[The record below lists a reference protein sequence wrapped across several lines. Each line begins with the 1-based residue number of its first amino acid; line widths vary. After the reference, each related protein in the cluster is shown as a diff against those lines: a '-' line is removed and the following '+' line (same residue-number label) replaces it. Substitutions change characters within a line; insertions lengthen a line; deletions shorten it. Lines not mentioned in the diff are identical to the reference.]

1 MSTGKIST
9 TVARI
14 LKKVSSSEKF
24 SDASLPDYKPLQKI
38 SSSSLPEYK
47 PMAKLQRESSLP
59 RIDVDRPKPLLR
71 TGSDPGPARR
81 TTSSFPPVQ
90 DFVLHNENFVDT
102 VSRAGKEDKSQKLLT
117 NTKKVRGLRSFLWI
131 KPNSS
136 SSQTAFL
143 CQLVPCLLANI
154 GSLST
159 GLSIGFYTVFLSWS
173 VGDEQRAGNVLPRV
187 NNTSSP
193 IFPVPE
199 HLGSWIGSV
208 FWIGA
213 LLGVI
218 LASQL
223 GARFGHRISLLI
235 LTLPDLLGWVLLA
248 CPPSPPLLLFGRLLT
263 GIASGGYFPTV
274 RKFTGQLCQPH
285 NLTQLSLLPLPSIAF
300 GTLLFYIL
308 GLAMHPGQAAA
319 ACIAVP
325 IILVVSL
332 LCLADAPAW
341 LLCIG
346 RDHEALAALEKLRAG
361 DTGNAVSELVVL
373 QRKVKNQEPTPDLIE
388 GVQTIY
394 RKHMDTFATISIFVF
409 VMIFSGKFTVDFFAI
424 QLLQMAGSH
433 PSEHLSAIIVA
444 LVQVVGCVIAFA
456 ASNGNFSRKSLYIFS
471 SVTSGVAL
479 AIFALS
485 IFSFTA
491 YSGSSS
497 ALIPLLSLSLFMVST
512 PLGLTSLPLNLLH
525 DSMIPPE
532 LESLASTLTLC
543 LAALHLTT
551 ASQLF
556 VTLQGLIGLHTVIWA
571 QAGLCFL
578 AGLLGLHLLPEQRK
592 EGVSDPL
599 WGDKFAGLRKD
610 RALPCHI

>member
-1 MSTGKIST
+1 MSAAIS

-24 SDASLPDYKPLQKI
+24 SDSSLPDYKPLHKI

-59 RIDVDRPKPLLR
+59 RIEVDRPKPLLR
-71 TGSDPGPARR
+71 TSSDPGRS
-81 TTSSFPPVQ
+81 TSSSFPPVQ
-90 DFVLHNENFVDT
+90 DFVLHNENFVD
-102 VSRAGKEDKSQKLLT
+102 VARGGAEDRSQKLLT

-131 KPNSS
+131 KPHSS

-154 GSLST
+154 GCLST
-159 GLSIGFYTVFLSWS
+159 GLSIGYYTVFLSWS
-173 VGDEQRAGNVLPRV
+173 VGDEQRAGIELPRL
-187 NNTSSP
+187 NSTSP
-193 IFPVPE
+193 PAFPVPE

-208 FWIGA
+208 FWLGA
-213 LLGVI
+213 LLGVL

-223 GARFGHRISLLI
+223 GQKVGHRITLLV

-263 GIASGGYFPTV
+263 GIASGGYLPTV
-274 RKFTGQLCQPH
+274 RRFTGQLCQDH
-285 NLTQLSLLPLPSIAF
+285 NLTQLSLLPLPFLAF
-300 GTLLFYIL
+300 GTLVFYII

-325 IILVVSL
+325 TILAVSL
-332 LCLADAPAW
+332 LCLADTPAW
-341 LLCIG
+341 LLAVG
-346 RDHEALAALEKLRAG
+346 RDHEALAALEKLRGG
-361 DTGNAVSELVVL
+361 DTGTAVSELVAL
-373 QRKVKNQEPTPDLIE
+373 QREVKSQEPTPDLIE

-394 RKHMDTFATISIFVF
+394 RKHMDTFATISAFVF

-424 QLLQMAGSH
+424 QLLQMAGSN

-444 LVQVVGCVIAFA
+444 LVQVVGSVIMVA
-456 ASNGNFSRKSLYIFS
+456 ASGGNFSRKSLYIFS
-471 SVTSGVAL
+471 SVTSGAAL

-485 IFSFTA
+485 IYSFTA
-491 YSGSSS
+491 YSSSSSS
-497 ALIPLLSLSLFMVST
+497 ALLPLLSLSLFMVST
-512 PLGLTSLPLNLLH
+512 PLGLTSLPLTLLH
-525 DSMIPPE
+525 DSFPPE
-532 LESLASTLTLC
+532 LELLASTLTLC
-543 LAALHLTT
+543 LAALHLIT

-556 VTLQGLIGLHTVIWA
+556 VTLQALVGLHTVVWA

-578 AGLLGLHLLPEQRK
+578 ASLLGLHLLPEQRK
-592 EGVSDPL
+592 EQDADRL
-599 WGDKFAGLRKD
+599 WDKFAGLRRD

>member
-1 MSTGKIST
+1 MSTAIS

-24 SDASLPDYKPLQKI
+24 SDASLPDYKPLHKI

-59 RIDVDRPKPLLR
+59 RIDVDRPKPLVR
-71 TGSDPGPARR
+71 TSSDPGRR
-81 TTSSFPPVQ
+81 TTSSYPVQ
-90 DFVLHNENFVDT
+90 DFVLHNENFVD
-102 VSRAGKEDKSQKLLT
+102 VSRGGAEDRSQKLLT

-159 GLSIGFYTVFLSWS
+159 GLSIGYYTVFLSWS
-173 VGDEQRAGNVLPRV
+173 VGDEQRAGNALPGF

-193 IFPVPE
+193 TFPVPE

-208 FWIGA
+208 FWLGA

-223 GARFGHRISLLI
+223 GQRFGHRISLLI

-263 GIASGGYFPTV
+263 GIASGGYLPTV
-274 RKFTGQLCQPH
+274 RRFTGQICQGH
-285 NLTQLSLLPLPSIAF
+285 NLTQLSLLPLPVVAF
-300 GTLLFYIL
+300 GTLIFYIL

-325 IILVVSL
+325 TILAVSL

-341 LLCIG
+341 LLTVG

-361 DTGNAVSELVVL
+361 DTGTAVSELVLL
-373 QRKVKNQEPTPDLIE
+373 QREVKNQEPSPDLIE

-394 RKHMDTFATISIFVF
+394 RKHMDTFAIISIFVF

-444 LVQVVGCVIAFA
+444 LIQVVGSVIVVA

-471 SVTSGVAL
+471 TVTSGVAL

-485 IFSFTA
+485 IYSFTA
-491 YSGSSS
+491 YSSTSS
-497 ALIPLLSLSLFMVST
+497 ALLPLLSLSLFMVST
-512 PLGLTSLPLNLLH
+512 PLGLTSLPLTLLH
-525 DSMIPPE
+525 DSFPPE

-543 LAALHLTT
+543 LAALHLIT

-556 VTLQGLIGLHTVIWA
+556 VTLQGLVGLHTVIWA

-578 AGLLGLHLLPEQRK
+578 ASLLGLHLLPEQRK
-592 EGVSDPL
+592 EPTSGPL
-599 WGDKFAGLRKD
+599 WDKFAGLRRD

>member
-1 MSTGKIST
+1 MSTAIS

-24 SDASLPDYKPLQKI
+24 SDASLPDYKPLHKI

-59 RIDVDRPKPLLR
+59 RIDVDRPKPLVR
-71 TGSDPGPARR
+71 TSSDPGRR
-81 TTSSFPPVQ
+81 TTSSYPVQ
-90 DFVLHNENFVDT
+90 DFVLHNENFVD
-102 VSRAGKEDKSQKLLT
+102 VSRGGAEDRSQKLLT

-159 GLSIGFYTVFLSWS
+159 GLSIGYYTVFLSWS
-173 VGDEQRAGNVLPRV
+173 VGDEQRAGNALPRF

-193 IFPVPE
+193 TFPVPE
-199 HLGSWIGSV
+199 HLGSWIGSAY
-208 FWIGA
+208 WLGA

-223 GARFGHRISLLI
+223 GQRFGHRISLLI

-263 GIASGGYFPTV
+263 GIASGGYLPTV
-274 RKFTGQLCQPH
+274 RRFTGQICQGH
-285 NLTQLSLLPLPSIAF
+285 NLTQLSLLPLPVVAF
-300 GTLLFYIL
+300 GTLIFYIL

-325 IILVVSL
+325 TILAVSL

-341 LLCIG
+341 LLTVG

-361 DTGNAVSELVVL
+361 DTGTAVSELVLL
-373 QRKVKNQEPTPDLIE
+373 QREVKNQEPSPDLIE

-394 RKHMDTFATISIFVF
+394 RKHMDTFAIISIFVF

-444 LVQVVGCVIAFA
+444 LIQVVGSVIVVA

-485 IFSFTA
+485 IYSFTA
-491 YSGSSS
+491 YSSTSS
-497 ALIPLLSLSLFMVST
+497 ALLPLLSLSLFMVST
-512 PLGLTSLPLNLLH
+512 PLGLTSLPLTLLH
-525 DSMIPPE
+525 DSFSPE

-543 LAALHLTT
+543 LATLHLIT

-556 VTLQGLIGLHTVIWA
+556 VTLQGLVGLHTVIWA

-578 AGLLGLHLLPEQRK
+578 ASLLGLHLLPEQRK
-592 EGVSDPL
+592 EPTSGPL
-599 WGDKFAGLRKD
+599 WDKFAGLRRD

>member
-1 MSTGKIST
+1 MSTAIS

-24 SDASLPDYKPLQKI
+24 SDASLPDYKPLHKI

-59 RIDVDRPKPLLR
+59 RIDVDRPKPLVR
-71 TGSDPGPARR
+71 TSSDPGRR
-81 TTSSFPPVQ
+81 TTSSYPVQ
-90 DFVLHNENFVDT
+90 DFVLHNENFVD
-102 VSRAGKEDKSQKLLT
+102 VSRGGAEDRSQKLLT

-159 GLSIGFYTVFLSWS
+159 GLSIGYYTVFLSWS
-173 VGDEQRAGNVLPRV
+173 VGDEQRAGNALPRF

-193 IFPVPE
+193 TFPVPE

-208 FWIGA
+208 FWLGA

-223 GARFGHRISLLI
+223 GQRFGHRISLLI

-263 GIASGGYFPTV
+263 GIASGGYLPTV
-274 RKFTGQLCQPH
+274 RRFTGQICQGH
-285 NLTQLSLLPLPSIAF
+285 NLTQLSLLPLPVVAF
-300 GTLLFYIL
+300 GTLIFYIL

-325 IILVVSL
+325 TILAVSL

-341 LLCIG
+341 LLTVG

-361 DTGNAVSELVVL
+361 DTGTAVSELVLL
-373 QRKVKNQEPTPDLIE
+373 QREVKNQEPSPDLIE

-394 RKHMDTFATISIFVF
+394 RKHMDTFAIISIFVF

-444 LVQVVGCVIAFA
+444 LIQVVGSVIVVA

-485 IFSFTA
+485 IYSFTA
-491 YSGSSS
+491 YSSTSS
-497 ALIPLLSLSLFMVST
+497 ALLPLLSLSLFMVST
-512 PLGLTSLPLNLLH
+512 PLGLTSLPLTLLH
-525 DSMIPPE
+525 DSFPPE

-543 LAALHLTT
+543 LAALHLIT

-556 VTLQGLIGLHTVIWA
+556 VTLQGLVGLHTVIWA

-578 AGLLGLHLLPEQRK
+578 ASLLGLHLLPEQRK
-592 EGVSDPL
+592 EPTSGPL
-599 WGDKFAGLRKD
+599 WDKFAGLRRD

>member
-1 MSTGKIST
+1 MSTAIS

-59 RIDVDRPKPLLR
+59 RIDVDRPKPLVR
-71 TGSDPGPARR
+71 TSSDPGRR
-81 TTSSFPPVQ
+81 TTSSYPPVQ
-90 DFVLHNENFVDT
+90 DFVLHNENFVD
-102 VSRAGKEDKSQKLLT
+102 VSRGGGGAEDRSQKLLT

-159 GLSIGFYTVFLSWS
+159 GLSVGYYTVFLSWS
-173 VGDEQRAGNVLPRV
+173 VGDEQRAGNALPRF

-193 IFPVPE
+193 TFPVPE

-208 FWIGA
+208 FWLGA

-223 GARFGHRISLLI
+223 GQRFGHRISLLI

-248 CPPSPPLLLFGRLLT
+248 CPPSPPILLFGRLLT
-263 GIASGGYFPTV
+263 GIASGGYLPTV
-274 RKFTGQLCQPH
+274 HRFTGQICQRH
-285 NLTQLSLLPLPSIAF
+285 NLTQLALLPLPFVAF
-300 GTLLFYIL
+300 GTLVFYIL

-319 ACIAVP
+319 VCIAVP
-325 IILVVSL
+325 TILAVSL

-341 LLCIG
+341 LLTVG

-361 DTGNAVSELVVL
+361 DTGTAVSELVAL
-373 QRKVKNQEPTPDLIE
+373 QRQVKNQEPSPDLIE

-433 PSEHLSAIIVA
+433 PSQHLSAIIVA
-444 LVQVVGCVIAFA
+444 LIQVVGCVIVVA
-456 ASNGNFSRKSLYIFS
+456 ASSGNFSRKSLYIFS

-485 IFSFTA
+485 IYSFTA
-491 YSGSSS
+491 YSSSSS
-497 ALIPLLSLSLFMVST
+497 ALLPLLSLSLFMVST
-512 PLGLTSLPLNLLH
+512 PLGLTSLPLTLLH
-525 DSMIPPE
+525 DSFPPE

-543 LAALHLTT
+543 LAALHLIT

-556 VTLQGLIGLHTVIWA
+556 VTLQGLVGLHTVIWA

-578 AGLLGLHLLPEQRK
+578 ASLLGLHLLPEQRK
-592 EGVSDPL
+592 ERTSDPL
-599 WGDKFAGLRKD
+599 WDKFAGLRRD